1 MRLTLLPLVAASFLF
16 AGAAHAQTRGDAA
29 RGESI
34 YRERCAAC
42 HSLDANRVGP
52 AHRGVY
58 GRRVGQAPGFN
69 YSPALRGSRI
79 VWNDATL
86 DRWLTDPQAF
96 IPGQRMNFRLGDAQQ
111 RADVIAY
118 LRAQSANVP
127 PASSRH
133 SGADESAVAAA
144 LVRR

>member
-1 MRLTLLPLVAASFLF
+1 VRFPFVIAAAAFAW
-16 AGAAHAQTRGDAA
+16 AGATSAQTMGDAV

-58 GRRVGQAPGFN
+58 GRRVGQAPGFA

-79 VWNDATL
+79 VWSDATL
-86 DRWLTDPQAF
+86 ERWLTDPQAL

-118 LRAQSANVP
+118 LRAQSP
-127 PASSRH
+127 QTP
-133 SGADESAVAAA
+133 
-144 LVRR
+144 RR